1 LRIEIEIVILRAFIL
16 FIPAQKARAMFK
28 PADVSIK
35 KILVPIDG
43 SDASSKAANYA
54 IHIAKLE
61 NAELIVINI
70 KEDVRQGGAIGLQ
83 AKYGNVDLVQAFKKS
98 MTESARQWINPVE
111 EAAKRNG
118 IRIKSEIL
126 DQERT
131 SKSGAIIKY
140 AEKNNIDIIIIG
152 AKGMS
157 KFERLLIGSITNS
170 VVTHSTCPVLV
181 VR

>member
-1 LRIEIEIVILRAFIL
+1 MIIKISIVTPRAFIL
-16 FIPAQKARAMFK
+16 FICAQKARDMFK
-28 PADVSIK
+28 PLDISIK

-61 NAELIVINI
+61 GADLIVINI

-98 MTESARQWINPVE
+98 MTDSARQWINPIE

-118 IRIKSEIL
+118 IEIKSEIL
-126 DQERT
+126 DQEGT

-140 AEKNNIDIIIIG
+140 AEKNNIDMIIIG

>member
-1 LRIEIEIVILRAFIL
+1 VSIYIILSMLKKLYRD
-16 FIPAQKARAMFK
+16 MFK
-28 PADVSIK
+28 PADISIK

-43 SDASSKAANYA
+43 SEASSKAANYA

-70 KEDVRQGGAIGLQ
+70 VEDVLQGGAIGLQ

-98 MTESARQWINPVE
+98 MTESARQWINPIE
-111 EAAKRNG
+111 ETAKKNG
-118 IRIKSEIL
+118 IGIKSEIL
-126 DQERT
+126 DQEGT
-131 SKSGAIIKY
+131 SKSGTIIKY

-152 AKGMS
+152 AKGVS
-157 KFERLLIGSITNS
+157 KFERLLVGSITNS
-170 VVTHSTCPVLV
+170 VVTHSACPVLV